1 MPMQGDPCIKDVGK
15 LKLNPKGRPIWVW
28 LKLKLTPSSDH
39 TKTDITAFF
48 VNFFMPG
55 PKQ

>member
-1 MPMQGDPCIKDVGK
+1 MQGDPCIKDVGK